1 MTSKISINKS
11 SGNKK
16 TDGYP
21 TILFYAPE
29 MHKLAEEIRSC
40 SKKNPIEL
48 GDIDWGEFPDKW
60 PNLFIR
66 NSEQIRNSHVLFLA
80 SLHNPVTIF
89 GQISILYHLPK
100 YLCRSLKVLLPY
112 FPTGTMERIQIQG
125 EIATAYSLAQ
135 MLSSIPLTRTGPS
148 EIVIFDIHALQNQFY
163 FSSNIIVRLESTV
176 GLLLNELKN
185 KERDQQKYAIAF
197 PDDGA
202 HKRFSYIFDNTIY
215 PIVICSKIRQDNDKR
230 ITTVKEG
237 KEWIILPNSLSF
249 ILGNPKGYHCFIV
262 DDLVQSGGTL
272 IECAQ
277 ALVQHG
283 AVNISAFVG
292 HGIFPNESWK
302 KFLHA
307 NNPKVH
313 FDTFYVTNTYPNTQI
328 LIDQPPFKV
337 LSIVDILYSI
347 CFN

>member
-1 MTSKISINKS
+1 MSSKITINKS
-11 SGNKK
+11 LFKSIETKQN
-16 TDGYP
+16 DGYP
-21 TILFYAPE
+21 TILFYARE
-29 MHKLAEEIRSC
+29 MQKLAEEIRSC
-40 SKKNPIEL
+40 SEKNPIEL
-48 GDIDWGEFPDKW
+48 GDIEWKAFADSW

-80 SLHNPVTIF
+80 SLHNPQTIF
-89 GQISILYHLPK
+89 EQISLLYHLPK

-185 KERDQQKYAIAF
+185 KENNNEKYAIAF

-202 HKRFSYIFDNTIY
+202 HKRFSHMFDNTNY
-215 PIVICSKIRQDNDKR
+215 PIVICSKIREDDDKR

-237 KEWIILPNSLSF
+237 KMNF
-249 ILGNPKGYHCFIV
+249 I
-262 DDLVQSGGTL
+262 
-272 IECAQ
+272 
-277 ALVQHG
+277 
-283 AVNISAFVG
+283 
-292 HGIFPNESWK
+292 
-302 KFLHA
+302 
-307 NNPKVH
+307 
-313 FDTFYVTNTYPNTQI
+313 
-328 LIDQPPFKV
+328 
-337 LSIVDILYSI
+337 
-347 CFN
+347 

>member
-1 MTSKISINKS
+1 MTSKITINKS
-11 SGNKK
+11 LFKSAENKQ

-21 TILFYAPE
+21 TILLFAPE
-29 MHKLAEEIRSC
+29 MQKLAEEIRLC
-40 SKKNPIEL
+40 SGKNPIEL
-48 GDIDWGEFPDKW
+48 GDIEWHDFPDKW
-60 PNLFIR
+60 PNIFIR
-66 NSEQIRNSHVLFLA
+66 NSEQIRHSHVLFLA
-80 SLHNPVTIF
+80 SFDNPLSIF
-89 GQISILYHLPK
+89 GQISLLYHLPK

-135 MLSSIPLTRTGPS
+135 MLSCIPLTRTGPS

-176 GLLLNELKN
+176 GLLLTELKMN
-185 KERDQQKYAIAF
+185 PNEKYAITF

-202 HKRFSYIFDNTIY
+202 HKRFSYLFNNTNY
-215 PIVICSKIRQDNDKR
+215 PMIICSKIRQEEDKR
-230 ITTVKEG
+230 MTTVKEG
-237 KEWIILPNSLSF
+237 SS
-249 ILGNPKGYHCFIV
+249 KGYHCMIV

-277 ALVQHG
+277 ALLQDG
-283 AVNISAFVG
+283 AVNVSAFVG

-302 KFLHA
+302 KFIHS

-328 LIDQPPFKV
+328 LIDKPPFKV
-337 LSIVDILYSI
+337 LSIAQLLCNI
-347 CFN
+347 CFQ

>member
-1 MTSKISINKS
+1 MASKITVKS
-11 SGNKK
+11 SGIRKK
-16 TDGYP
+16 DEYP
-21 TILFYAPE
+21 TILFYVPE
-29 MHKLAEEIRSC
+29 MRQLAEEIRSC
-40 SKKNPIEL
+40 SSSHFIEL
-48 GDIDWGEFPDKW
+48 GDIQWNEFPDKW
-60 PNLFIR
+60 PNIFIR
-66 NSEQIRNSHVLFLA
+66 NSDQIRNSHVLFLA
-80 SLHNPVTIF
+80 SLHSPITIF
-89 GQISILYHLPK
+89 AQISVLYHLPK

-185 KERDQQKYAIAF
+185 EENHTEKYVIAF

-202 HKRFSYIFDNTIY
+202 HKRFSHIFDNTNY
-215 PIVICSKIRQDNDKR
+215 PIVICSKIRQEDDKR

-237 KEWIILPNSLSF
+237 H
-249 ILGNPKGYHCFIV
+249 PKGLHCIIV

-277 ALVQHG
+277 ALLKNG
-283 AVNISAFVG
+283 ATHVSAFVG

-302 KFLHA
+302 KFIHS

-313 FDTFYVTNTYPNTQI
+313 FHTFYVTNTYPNTQV
-328 LIDQPPFKV
+328 LINQPPFKV
-337 LSIVDILYSI
+337 LSIAQILCNI
-347 CFN
+347 CSY

>member
-1 MTSKISINKS
+1 MASKVSIRKS
-11 SGNKK
+11 SLKSAEQQRQN
-16 TDGYP
+16 DGYS
-21 TILFYAPE
+21 TILFYAPG
-29 MHKLAEEIRSC
+29 MHKLAEEIQSC
-40 SKKNPIEL
+40 NGKTSIRL
-48 GDIDWGEFPDKW
+48 GDIEWHEFPDKW

-80 SLHNPVTIF
+80 SFDNPLTIF
-89 GQISILYHLPK
+89 EQISILYHLPK

-163 FSSNIIVRLESTV
+163 FSSNVIVRLESTV
-176 GLLLNELKN
+176 ELLLNEMKT
-185 KERDQQKYAIAF
+185 KEMMNEKYAIAF

-202 HKRFSYIFDNTIY
+202 HKRFAYLFNNINY
-215 PIVICSKIRQDNDKR
+215 PIIICSKIRQEDDKR
-230 ITTVKEG
+230 VTTVKE
-237 KEWIILPNSLSF
+237 
-249 ILGNPKGYHCFIV
+249 GNPKGYHCMIV

-277 ALVQHG
+277 ALLQNG

-302 KFLHA
+302 KFLHS

-313 FDTFYVTNTYPNTQI
+313 FDTFYVTNTYPNTQ
-328 LIDQPPFKV
+328 LLVDKSPFKV
-337 LSIVDILYSI
+337 LSIAQILCNI
-347 CFN
+347 CFQ